1 MPAPDAILA
10 DRVTF
15 RLRSIDRLYLNL
27 YLPTLQTA
35 GQLRHFLRD
44 VRGYPIPSPALF
56 GQITREWVA
65 RIERLATAEG
75 IPLVHFERG
84 ERKEDRVRPLFER
97 AGEREG
103 LVCIGIAQERASSWW
118 GSRASGPDPWDFRR
132 RTVSVNHYYLYLLD
146 REWGPAFIKFCSY
159 APFGGKVWLNA
170 HSWLKRQL
178 AHRGVG
184 FEELDNGLLACADPA
199 AAQRIADALSLHDI
213 EAFRARWLPRIPL
226 PLSAADQAAGYRYA
240 ASLLQ
245 LEASETFVFDRPLD
259 GRLFFE
265 AAIRQHL
272 DLGRPDEVG
281 LVFDRRVVRRGP
293 RPTPGDFRTRVITA
307 GVDPSILI
315 QYRRSKA
322 KAYFKEGRALRVE
335 TTINDTRDLG
345 IGRSLPNF
353 DAVRSEAFAI
363 NDRLRSALCA
373 PALALA
379 PASELERICLPSR
392 TPSGQRAPALRFA
405 DPRVVAL
412 WSALCAF
419 ALLPLGFTNKG
430 LRALVAPLLGASR
443 AEYSARRMSYDLR
456 RLSRKGVIARR
467 PGTHRYV
474 LTADGRRH
482 ALLFTATYGRILIPG
497 LGQLRDPGAPTA
509 LARRWRALASELD
522 RFIEASAMA
531 A

>member
-10 DRVTF
+10 DRVTL

-27 YLPTLQTA
+27 YQPRLQSA

-44 VRGYPIPSPALF
+44 VRGHPVPSPALF
-56 GQITREWVA
+56 EQMTRDWVV
-65 RIERLATAEG
+65 RIERFAAEQDL
-75 IPLVHFERG
+75 PLIRFERG
-84 ERKEDRVRPLFER
+84 ERKEERVRPLFEK
-97 AGEREG
+97 AADREG
-103 LVCIGIAQERASSWW
+103 VVAVGVAQERASSWW
-118 GSRASGPDPWDFRR
+118 SSRAKGADPGAFGR
-132 RTVSVNHYYLYLLD
+132 RTVFVLHHYLYLVD

-170 HSWLKRQL
+170 HSWLKVQL
-178 AHRGVG
+178 RRHAIG
-184 FEELDNGLLACADPA
+184 FTELDNGLLACDDPE
-199 AAQRIADALSLHDI
+199 AAQRLADGLSVHDI
-213 EAFRARWLPRIPL
+213 EAFLARWLRRLPL
-226 PLSAADQAAGYRYA
+226 PLSPADQAAGYRYQ

-265 AAIRQHL
+265 AAIRGHL
-272 DLGRPDEVG
+272 DLGRPHEVG
-281 LVFDRRVVRRGP
+281 LVFGRRISRR
-293 RPTPGDFRTRVITA
+293 TPGEFRTRVITA

-363 NDRLRSALCA
+363 NDRLLGALRA
-373 PALALA
+373 PALHLA
-379 PASELERICLPSR
+379 PAAELERICLPSR
-392 TPSGQRAPALRFA
+392 TPSGEPAPALRFA

-412 WSALCAF
+412 WSALCCF

-430 LRALVAPLLGASR
+430 LRALVAPLLGASL
-443 AEYSARRMSYDLR
+443 AEYTARRMSYDLR
-456 RLSRKGVIARR
+456 RLLRKGVIARR

-474 LTADGRRH
+474 LTQDGRGL
-482 ALLFTATYGRILIPG
+482 AVLFTVTHGRIALPA
-497 LGQLRDPGAPTA
+497 LAQLRDPDAPTP
-509 LARRWRALASELD
+509 LARRWRALTRDIDHL
-522 RFIEASAMA
+522 IEQAGMA